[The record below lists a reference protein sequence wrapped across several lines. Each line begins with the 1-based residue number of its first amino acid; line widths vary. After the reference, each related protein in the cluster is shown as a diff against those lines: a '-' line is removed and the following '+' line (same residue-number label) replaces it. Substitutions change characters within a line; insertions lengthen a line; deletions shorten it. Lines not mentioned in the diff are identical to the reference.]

1 MNDKKYYPILVEHV
15 GPNGHGVLNNRIRV
29 SKEPGCKNLSRERCA
44 EGWLGTTD
52 DWSKTAL
59 GECTEEEARAIL
71 VQRDIQI
78 PDEMPVAYAD
88 YSFDH
93 ERSEA
98 WNEVFAYRPDL
109 A

>member
-1 MNDKKYYPILVEHV
+1 MNDKKYYPILLEYV

-29 SKEPGCKNLSRERCA
+29 LKEPGHKNLSRKPCA

-59 GECTEEEARAIL
+59 GECTEAETRAIL
-71 VQRDIQI
+71 VEHGIQI
-78 PDEMPVAYAD
+78 QDEMPVAYAD

-93 ERSEA
+93 ERSEG
-98 WNEVFAYRPDL
+98 WNEAFAYRPDL